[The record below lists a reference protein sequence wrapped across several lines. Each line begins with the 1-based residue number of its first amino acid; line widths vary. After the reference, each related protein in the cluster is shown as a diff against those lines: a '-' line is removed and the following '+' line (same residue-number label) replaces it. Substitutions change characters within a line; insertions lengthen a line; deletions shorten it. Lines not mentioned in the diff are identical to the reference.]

1 MTPTEKAKRSDAL
14 YYATAGATRRVLCE
28 MVANREADLEDVQA
42 ENARLREQVDAAH
55 MSRLLTENENESL
68 RELCADMLHDAM
80 ENICSKAHWCD
91 EKSWQTCNDEKCGNR
106 LYVEMARELGV
117 EVSA

>member
-1 MTPTEKAKRSDAL
+1 MIGEYDAGYEHYIDSMVKQMEDMQYRIDCLHRDNAKL
-14 YYATAGATRRVLCE
+14 
-28 MVANREADLEDVQA
+28 LE
-42 ENARLREQVDAAH
+42 RIDAAH

-106 LYVEMARELGV
+106 LYVETARELGV
-117 EVSA
+117 EVDG